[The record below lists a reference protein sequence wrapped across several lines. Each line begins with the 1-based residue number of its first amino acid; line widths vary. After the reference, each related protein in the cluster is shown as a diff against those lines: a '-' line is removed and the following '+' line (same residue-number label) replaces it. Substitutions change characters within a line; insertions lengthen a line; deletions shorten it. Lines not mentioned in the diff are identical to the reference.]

1 MADKLTVLSGN
12 EKQKKWPKEG
22 DVFYFQLNDGRLGYG
37 MVSLGK
43 IDIGPF
49 KNAIVIYIY
58 DYFTSSLQE
67 DAVLAKDNLLLP
79 PIITNNSCWKNGYF
93 VTFKTIETSEVDIL
107 PQHYFK
113 NPVRN
118 KIYDQHGVAIDSP
131 IENIPIGE
139 ESIQFYKSV
148 IKSLESFVN

>member
-1 MADKLTVLSGN
+1 MVDRLTVVSGN

-43 IDIGPF
+43 IDVGPF
-49 KNAIVIYIY
+49 NNAIVIYLY
-58 DYFTSSLQE
+58 NNFTSSLQE
-67 DAVLAKDNLLLP
+67 DVKLAKDNLLLP
-79 PIITNNSCWKNGYF
+79 PIITDNSCWKKGYF
-93 VTFKTIETSEVDIL
+93 VTFKTIETSEVDVL
-107 PQHYFK
+107 SQHYFK

-118 KIYDQHGVAIDSP
+118 KIYDQHGVEIDSP
-131 IENIPIGE
+131 IENMPIGE

-148 IKSLESFVN
+148 IKSIESFVN